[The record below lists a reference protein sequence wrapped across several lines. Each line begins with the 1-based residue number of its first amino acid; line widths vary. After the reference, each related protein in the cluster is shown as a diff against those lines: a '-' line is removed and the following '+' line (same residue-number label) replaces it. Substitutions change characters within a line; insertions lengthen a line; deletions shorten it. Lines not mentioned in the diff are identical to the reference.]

1 MVSSGPPYDFESVS
15 NNADSHQLLAVVAA
29 VHHERV
35 GQTLD
40 DGAVG
45 LAESLGGIS
54 ASRVRYVDWGPD
66 LNVVAAMIAP
76 LASVLRV
83 MFSSSFSSFFLVP
96 FSAMLLCLAR
106 KIE

>member
-1 MVSSGPPYDFESVS
+1 VGND
-15 NNADSHQLLAVVAA
+15 ADSHQLLAIVAA

-54 ASRVRYVDWGPD
+54 ASRVRYVDRGSD
-66 LNVVAAMIAP
+66 LDVVAAVVSP
-76 LASVLRV
+76 LAFVSASIL
-83 MFSSSFSSFFLVP
+83 SSIATPL
-96 FSAMLLCLAR
+96 
-106 KIE
+106 